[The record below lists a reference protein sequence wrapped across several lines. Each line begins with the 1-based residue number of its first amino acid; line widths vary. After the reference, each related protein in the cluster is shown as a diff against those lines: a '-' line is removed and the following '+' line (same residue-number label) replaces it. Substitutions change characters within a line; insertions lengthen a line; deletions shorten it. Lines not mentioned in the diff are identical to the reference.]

1 EVPTEAP
8 TATPAEEPTPSLG
21 DIWTRPADGMVMVY
35 VPAGEF
41 EMGSDDDE
49 VDYAL
54 QLCNDYFGDC
64 EREWFEDEQPVHIVA
79 LDGFWIDR
87 TEVTNGQ
94 YRRCVEAGA
103 CDPPAESG
111 SSTHDSYYG
120 HSAYDDYPVI
130 YVSWHQAA
138 AYCAWAGARLPTE
151 AEWEYAARGPQG
163 RVFPWGDEFDGT
175 RLNYCD
181 ANCEEDWADETV
193 DDGYADTALV
203 GSFPAGAS
211 WCDVQDLAGNV
222 WEWVADWRDSDY
234 YDRSPSQNPTG
245 PSSGEYKVLRGGSWN
260 SVPHHVRSAN
270 RLGHDPD
277 CTINLVGFRCARGSE
292 KEKSNA
298 VTNRNAA
305 SVTPTGI
312 STPTAAESSES
323 VIPPQASLYFGY
335 TYQQPDGNRLMHGQG
350 AVPDVQPLDIPLD
363 DQPQWLVAAP
373 MRGGSVWVAVLVDG
387 RVQAFHV
394 IGKKVKPMTIVPPRL
409 PSNMPPLLR
418 VKDNLPSLVTNPS
431 AEASSMTHPV
441 VLPSSGDQL
450 ALIEASGDLVIW
462 SENKVARIAVNALV
476 DARLLVDE
484 SARLLLLT
492 DATTRYGHGV
502 LGDAVEAT
510 SITLVE
516 TVPTPRVARRI
527 VLPPP
532 RVVDCS
538 YLDRYD
544 G

>member
-1 EVPTEAP
+1 LKKPIALFLFAAFLAFAMMACSSSPTPTEAPTEALSEQPAEVPTEAP
-8 TATPAEEPTPSLG
+8 TATPTEAPTPSLG
-21 DIWTRPADGMVMVY
+21 DIWTRPADGMVTVY

-64 EREWFEDEQPVHIVA
+64 EREWFEDEQPIHTVA
-79 LDGFWIDR
+79 LDGFWIDQ

-163 RVFPWGDEFDGT
+163 RVFPWGDAFDGT
-175 RLNYCD
+175 WLNYCD

-203 GSFPAGAS
+203 GSFLAGAS
-211 WCDVQDLAGNV
+211 WCDAQDLAGNV
-222 WEWVADWRDSDY
+222 WEWVADWHDSDY
-234 YDRSPSQNPTG
+234 YDRLPSQNPTG

-298 VTNRNAA
+298 V
-305 SVTPTGI
+305 
-312 STPTAAESSES
+312 
-323 VIPPQASLYFGY
+323 
-335 TYQQPDGNRLMHGQG
+335 
-350 AVPDVQPLDIPLD
+350 
-363 DQPQWLVAAP
+363 
-373 MRGGSVWVAVLVDG
+373 LVDG

-394 IGKKVKPMTIVPPRL
+394 IGKKVKPMTIVPPPL
-409 PSNMPPLLR
+409 PSNMSPLLR
-418 VKDNLPSLVTNPS
+418 VKDNLPSLVKNPS
-431 AEASSMTHPV
+431 AEASSMTHLV
-441 VLPSSGDQL
+441 VLPSSGDRL
-450 ALIEASGDLVIW
+450 ALIEASCDLII
-462 SENKVARIAVNALV
+462 SGGITCVAV
-476 DARLLVDE
+476 
-484 SARLLLLT
+484 SF
-492 DATTRYGHGV
+492 
-502 LGDAVEAT
+502 
-510 SITLVE
+510 S
-516 TVPTPRVARRI
+516 
-527 VLPPP
+527 
-532 RVVDCS
+532 S
-538 YLDRYD
+538 
-544 G
+544 